1 MKTQNHSIIV
11 ISIIYGFI
19 VKFGYIGFGVD
30 YFYAYHKSNVIGS
43 SIFNSIGWYL
53 STLNLFN
60 TQLGI
65 FLVPFLI
72 SLSTGYL
79 LKYFFTIQNLNS
91 RFFFIIILI
100 FSLFSWPLVISS
112 NNAMRQGLM
121 MSFIFFSIVLIADKK
136 LYFGIFFILIATFTH
151 RSGIAFLFVTSS
163 IYFYKT
169 LFEKFFINRGSN
181 YLIFGFL
188 IFTISLIINLL
199 DQTYYGRYVSNTAIG
214 IDFTYLNILIN
225 LLFIIY
231 FTIYHKLLKN
241 YLLLFLYFFS
251 FSALAIFCAGLYWEY
266 ERYNMIMIAAY
277 IYAFA
282 ICFEINSK
290 YIYLITSLFILFILT
305 ILTGMYDFGVG
316 VYSWTE
322 INK

>member
-1 MKTQNHSIIV
+1 MKIQNYSIIV

-19 VKFGYIGFGVD
+19 VKFGYIGFGID

-43 SIFNSIGWYL
+43 SIFNSVGWYL
-53 STLNLFN
+53 TTLNLFN

>member
-1 MKTQNHSIIV
+1 MKIQNYSIIV

-19 VKFGYIGFGVD
+19 VKFGYIGFGID

-43 SIFNSIGWYL
+43 SIFNSVGWYL
-53 STLNLFN
+53 TTLNLFN

-136 LYFGIFFILIATFTH
+136 FYFGIFFILIATFTH

-199 DQTYYGRYVSNTAIG
+199 DQTYYGRYGSNTAIG

-251 FSALAIFCAGLYWEY
+251 FSALAIFCAGLNWEY

-290 YIYLITSLFILFILT
+290 YIYLLTSLFILFILT

>member
-1 MKTQNHSIIV
+1 MKTQNYSIIV

-19 VKFGYIGFGVD
+19 VKFGYVGFGVD
-30 YFYAYHKSNVIGS
+30 YFYAYHKSNVIAS
-43 SIFNSIGWYL
+43 SIFNIVGWYL

-91 RFFFIIILI
+91 KFFFIIILI
-100 FSLFSWPLVISS
+100 LSIFSWPLVISS

-151 RSGIAFLFVTSS
+151 RSGIAFLFVASS
-163 IYFYKT
+163 IYFFKL
-169 LFEKFFINRGSN
+169 LFEKFFVNTGAK
-181 YLIFGFL
+181 YFTYGFL
-188 IFTISLIINLL
+188 IFTISLIFNIL
-199 DQTYYGRYVSNTAIG
+199 DKVHYGRYGSNTAIG
-214 IDFTYLNILIN
+214 IDFTYLNVLIN
-225 LLFIIY
+225 LLFILY

-241 YLLLFLYFFS
+241 YLILFLYFFS
-251 FSALAIFCAGLYWEY
+251 FSALAIFCAGLNWEY
-266 ERYNMIMIAAY
+266 ERYNMIMIVAY
-277 IYAFA
+277 IYSFT

-290 YIYLITSLFILFILT
+290 YIYLLISFFILFLLT

>member
-1 MKTQNHSIIV
+1 MKIQNYSIIV

-19 VKFGYIGFGVD
+19 VKFGYIGFGID

-43 SIFNSIGWYL
+43 SIFNSVGWYL
-53 STLNLFN
+53 TTLNLFN

-136 LYFGIFFILIATFTH
+136 FYFGIFFILIATFTH

-169 LFEKFFINRGSN
+169 VFEKFFINRGSN

-199 DQTYYGRYVSNTAIG
+199 DQTYYGRYGSNTAIG

-251 FSALAIFCAGLYWEY
+251 FSALAIFCAGLNWEY

-290 YIYLITSLFILFILT
+290 YIYLLTSLFILFILT